1 MLSIGWISWRKMLM
15 YIKAEAS
22 YKKSQEEVP
31 QHCMDFWWIVYKDRT
46 HVEFHGIIVHW
57 NYFPLF
63 IIWIVNTSIY
73 LWGLSLLLR
82 WGISTHLPTNV
93 CLFATCK
100 YTQWMWRCNGQYC
113 LPSNSS
119 TRTLNFVLPGAL
131 VVVAMSGKC
140 LTIIGHLDVNGQQHA
155 VPTLPLSVADNNTD
169 HKLRRCI
176 RITMSTYTH
185 RWWIINEPN
194 VFTWAINYSPVCVEE
209 QLNK

>member
-82 WGISTHLPTNV
+82 WGISTHLPTTCV
-93 CLFATCK
+93 CLPHVNTRSECEGVMDNIVSPQTHPPTSVRWTLSCPGPLLLLPCQVNVWPSSAT
-100 YTQWMWRCNGQYC
+100 WM
-113 LPSNSS
+113 S
-119 TRTLNFVLPGAL
+119 
-131 VVVAMSGKC
+131 M
-140 LTIIGHLDVNGQQHA
+140 
-155 VPTLPLSVADNNTD
+155 DNNTQSP
-169 HKLRRCI
+169 LFPCQSLI
-176 RITMSTYTH
+176 IIPITS
-185 RWWIINEPN
+185 
-194 VFTWAINYSPVCVEE
+194 
-209 QLNK
+209 

>member
-119 TRTLNFVLPGAL
+119 THFVRSTLSCPGPLLLLPCQVNVWPSSATW
-131 VVVAMSGKC
+131 MSM
-140 LTIIGHLDVNGQQHA
+140 
-155 VPTLPLSVADNNTD
+155 DNNTQSP
-169 HKLRRCI
+169 LFPCQSLI
-176 RITMSTYTH
+176 IIPITS
-185 RWWIINEPN
+185 
-194 VFTWAINYSPVCVEE
+194 
-209 QLNK
+209 